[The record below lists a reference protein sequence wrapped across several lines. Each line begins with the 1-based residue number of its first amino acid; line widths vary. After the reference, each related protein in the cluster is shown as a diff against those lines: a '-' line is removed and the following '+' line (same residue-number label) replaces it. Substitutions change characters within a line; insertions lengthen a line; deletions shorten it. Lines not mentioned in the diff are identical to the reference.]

1 MKTIILFL
9 ALITGA
15 VSGVLMRTVVTS
27 VTVDKE
33 CPYSLCLVSK
43 MATADASQS
52 PTKISRTVIGNNRQT
67 RAKEG
72 LQQVAFLMMIS
83 AGNRK

>member
-1 MKTIILFL
+1 MKTIILSL
-9 ALITGA
+9 ALITGTL
-15 VSGVLMRTVVTS
+15 SGFLLRAVVTS

-33 CPYSLCLVSK
+33 CPYSLCFASK

-52 PTKISRTVIGNNRQT
+52 PTRISRTVISDNRQT